1 MIINFIEKLKSN
13 ANYKKQLLDE
23 LYEET
28 GYYSNSD
35 LGNAIILSA
44 KRVVYTIRKLNGP
57 EMIDDDMLWGCTVV
71 REPLINSPQNIQ
83 YPKTKEKFLSL
94 MDEWYGLVYP
104 NIINKF
110 KKHIWGDNIPASRID
125 PMELDKLKCSYDED
139 ITGLINEV
147 STFPDWVLSDWISM
161 DIGYSLSKLTDTG
174 RDECTNYVKKIII
187 DLIQETSKEIMNI
200 ICNDGL
206 NLHPE
211 SDINNILLVHDQSHN
226 LSLNYSNNKEI
237 AKHFANTNNII
248 IHDPCVQ
255 HIFEKELVVLSKE
268 LDKVDEELGF
278 KEPSQYGFEQFIDPL
293 HFKVVR
299 LNKKGNFLEVSDNE
313 NYIAI
318 LIDEKNSSCI
328 IKPSKKSN
336 EF

>member
-1 MIINFIEKLKSN
+1 MNFISKLKSN
-13 ANYKKQLLDE
+13 ENHRKQLLDD
-23 LYEET
+23 LYQED

-44 KRVVYTIRKLNGP
+44 KRVVYAIRKLNGP
-57 EMIDDDMLWGCTVV
+57 EMIDDHILWGGSVV
-71 REPLINSPQNIQ
+71 RDPLINPSKNTQ
-83 YPKTKEKFLSL
+83 YAKTKEEFISL
-94 MDEWYGLVYP
+94 MDEWYELVYP
-104 NIINKF
+104 NIVNKF
-110 KKHIWGDNIPASRID
+110 KKHIWGDNIPASRIN
-125 PMELDKLKCSYDED
+125 PMELDKLKCSYNED
-139 ITGLINEV
+139 MEGLINEV
-147 STFPDWVLSDWISM
+147 STLDNYDICHMTGYSAYELSDVEEDNCI
-161 DIGYSLSKLTDTG
+161 
-174 RDECTNYVKKIII
+174 NYAKQIII
-187 DLIQETSKEIMNI
+187 DLIRETSKEIMNI

-211 SDINNILLVHDQSHN
+211 SDINNTLLVRDQSHN
-226 LSLNYSNNKEI
+226 SSLNYCNNKEI
-237 AKHFANTNNII
+237 AKHFANTNKII
-248 IHDPCVQ
+248 IHDPFVQ

-299 LNKKGNFLEVSDNE
+299 LNKKGNFLEVSDIE